1 MSDKAARMREAF
13 RSKGIL
19 KVVGAHNGLGAKLIE
34 RSGFDGVW
42 ASGLEISTAYGLPD
56 ANILTMTENLEA
68 ARAINEAT
76 ALPVICDCDT
86 GYGNASNVK
95 HMVKKYEAAGLAAI
109 VIEDKQFPKVNSFIP
124 GRQAL
129 ASVEEFVGRIRA
141 AKEAQRNPHL
151 MVFARVE
158 ALIAGWGMEEAL
170 RRAAAYAEA
179 GADGIVI
186 HSKASEPEEVFSF
199 ARRWDRNIPL
209 VAIPTTYYR
218 VTAAEL
224 ERGGFKMVIYANHG
238 LRASIRAIET
248 TLETIQRMGTTADIE
263 EKVASLREV
272 FELQGMSAMREDER
286 RFSDGANVQAV
297 IPAAR
302 DHQFQPDLK
311 ELLKDKPLCMLEVGG
326 QTLLERQLT
335 ALHSVG
341 ITDVVVVG
349 GHLHEKLRAEGARVL
364 YNPDYR
370 KTHCAHSILFAGEQ
384 LKGKTV
390 ILYSDILFD
399 RQILARLLGSP
410 HPITLVIDRA
420 YQTLPTRKKA
430 LDLVAVDDPALPPGS
445 PRRLELDLYKPI
457 RHIGKR
463 LLGAQ
468 PTHEFIGMAF
478 LREKGLDVLK
488 RAWEQAQGEY
498 QGKPFYEASSVA
510 EADFTDLLRYLLDRN
525 FQVFGM
531 EIEHGWSEVHS
542 RSDVERAEAHFRRS
556 ASTLAGVQAP
566 SAA

>member
-1 MSDKAARMREAF
+1 MTPKGVLLREAF

-19 KVVGAHNGLGAKLIE
+19 KIVGAHNGLGAKLIE
-34 RSGFDGVW
+34 RHGFDGVW
-42 ASGLEISTAYGLPD
+42 ASGLEISSAYGLPD
-56 ANILTMTENLEA
+56 ANILTMTENLDA

-95 HMVKKYEAAGLAAI
+95 HMVKRYEAAGLAAV
-109 VIEDKQFPKVNSFIP
+109 VIEDKIFPKVNSFVP

-129 ASVEEFVGRIRA
+129 AAVEEFVGRIRA
-141 AKEAQRNPHL
+141 AKEAQQEPHL

-170 RRAAAYAEA
+170 QRAHAYLDA

-186 HSKASEPEEVFSF
+186 HSKTPGPEEVFTF
-199 ARRWDRNIPL
+199 AKRLGRNAPL

-224 ERGGFKMVIYANHG
+224 EQAGFKMVIYANQG
-238 LRASIRAIET
+238 LRASIRAVET
-248 TLETIQRMGTTADIE
+248 TLEAIQGTGTTEGIE
-263 EKVASLREV
+263 GKIATLQEV
-272 FELQGMSAMREDER
+272 FDLQGMKAMKEDEKK
-286 RFSDGANVQAV
+286 FSGGMNVQAV

-302 DHQFQPDLK
+302 DHQFQPDLQ
-311 ELLKDKPLCMLEVGG
+311 ELLKAKPLCMLEVGG
-326 QTLLERQLT
+326 KTILQRQLD

-341 ITDVVVVG
+341 ITDTLVIG
-349 GHLHEKLRAEGARVL
+349 GHLHERIRGEGARVL
-364 YNPDYR
+364 YNPHYD

-390 ILYSDILFD
+390 VAYSDILFD

-410 HPITLVIDRA
+410 HAVTLVIDRA
-420 YQTLPTRKKA
+420 YQALPRREKA
-430 LDLVAVDDPALPPGS
+430 LDLVAVEGPAVSSGS
-445 PRRLELDLYKPI
+445 PRRLDLDVYKPI

-463 LLGAQ
+463 SLGVP

-478 LREKGLDVLK
+478 LREEGLDALK
-488 RAWEQAQGEY
+488 RAWAEARVKFN
-498 QGKPFYEASSVA
+498 GKPFYEARSVE
-510 EADFTDLLRYLLDRN
+510 EADFTDLIRYLLDGG
-525 FQVFGM
+525 FEVFGM
-531 EIEHGWSEVHS
+531 EIDHGWSEIHS
-542 RSDVERAEAHFRRS
+542 RDDVERAEAHFRRGASVLAEKAS
-556 ASTLAGVQAP
+556 ATA
-566 SAA
+566 